1 MVAVVS
7 IVWRLD
13 LHLSMPMT
21 NKVVGASSISGCG
34 EVYSIYLC
42 VIKYVKDGKS
52 MGFYMGTL
60 VCLPIKL
67 ITAR

>member
-1 MVAVVS
+1 
-7 IVWRLD
+7 
-13 LHLSMPMT
+13 MT

-52 MGFYMGTL
+52 MGFYMGKTDHNE
-60 VCLPIKL
+60 I
-67 ITAR
+67 I